1 MVKTISKENSI
12 VAYKAFDANFKCR
25 GFQYAPGMSYHIDG
39 EVKLCENGFHACQD
53 LMNTFDYY
61 RMHNSRYAIVKLWGD
76 VSFGIDKIC
85 ASDIE
90 IVKELSLKDVV
101 EHYVASKVDFLEN
114 KDYDYMTLNAQE
126 KELLNHGK
134 NNHINSIYDRKKI
147 ISRGSYNT
155 IVSTGASNTIFD
167 LGYYSIIN
175 CHGVNTRLVEIGCE
189 AKITLTNSPTAILYG
204 NDNTITLLDKCG
216 IVISNGKYCTI
227 NIISNITAD
236 FPHCVT
242 NGWYNRINATG
253 RNVIESNG
261 INDELILSSNYIIFK
276 AKYGSSVTC
285 LGKEKMIVGE
295 SELKADTWYTYNF
308 GTIEYNDI
316 FNQREKNKSK

>member
-1 MVKTISKENSI
+1 MVKTISKENAI
-12 VAYKAFDANFKCR
+12 VAYKAFDVNFKCHD
-25 GFQYAPGMSYHIDG
+25 FQYVPGMSYHIDG
-39 EVKLCENGFHACQD
+39 KVKLCKNGFHACQD
-53 LMNTFDYY
+53 LIDTFDYY
-61 RMHNSRYAIVKLWGD
+61 MMHNSRYAIVKLWGD

-101 EHYVASKVDFLEN
+101 EHYAASKVDFLEN
-114 KDYDYMTLNAQE
+114 KDYKYMMLNEQE
-126 KELLNHGK
+126 KELLNNGK
-134 NNHINSIYDRKKI
+134 NNHINSSYDRKKI
-147 ISRGSYNT
+147 ISSGAFNT
-155 IVSTGASNTIFD
+155 IVSTGVSNTIFD
-167 LGYYSIIN
+167 LGYHSIIN
-175 CHGVNTRLVEIGCE
+175 CPGANTRLVEIGCG
-189 AKITLTNSPTAILYG
+189 AKITLTDSPTAILYG
-204 NDNTITLLDKCG
+204 NYNTITLLDKGG

-227 NIISNITAD
+227 NIISNITNNFA
-236 FPHCVT
+236 HCVT
-242 NGWYNRINATG
+242 NGEYNRINATG
-253 RNVIESNG
+253 SNVIESNG

-295 SELKADTWYTYNF
+295 SELKADTWYTHNF